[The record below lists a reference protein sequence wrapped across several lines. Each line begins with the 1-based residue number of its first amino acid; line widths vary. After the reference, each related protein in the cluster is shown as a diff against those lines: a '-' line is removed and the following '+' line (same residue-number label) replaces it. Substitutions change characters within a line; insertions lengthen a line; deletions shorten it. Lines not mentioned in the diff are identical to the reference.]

1 MTLLLYAAIIIASYV
16 LGSVP
21 FMILIARA
29 KGIDITREPDLHQAM
44 WFKVGRAWGVT
55 GALLDI
61 FKGFLPVL
69 CCYLLGF
76 PALIS
81 SLCGMSAVCGQM
93 WPVFRKFKGE
103 RGNTTGLGA
112 AGTLSIAYGQ
122 PLVLWIALVPPII
135 GFAIRTLNRWKASGH
150 TLNERLRF
158 GGPPSL
164 ALPLGV
170 IIGFGSTPITSALF
184 GLAPEITLGFAGI
197 VLVIII
203 RRLTVDL
210 SEDRK
215 TCKAPL
221 SSMLLNRLLFDRSE
235 I

>member
-1 MTLLLYAAIIIASYV
+1 MTLLLYAAIIVTSYV

-44 WFKVGRAWGVT
+44 WFKVGRAWGIT
-55 GALLDI
+55 GALLDVL
-61 FKGFLPVL
+61 KGIVPVL
-69 CCYLLGF
+69 LCYLLGL
-76 PALIS
+76 PPLVS
-81 SLCGMSAVCGQM
+81 SLSGIAAVCGQM

-112 AGTLSIAYGQ
+112 AGTLSFAYGQ
-122 PLVLWIALVPPII
+122 PLVLWIALVPPLI
-135 GFAIRTLNRWKASGH
+135 GFAIRTFHRWKTSGN

-170 IIGFGSTPITSALF
+170 IIGFGSTPVTSALF

-203 RRLTVDL
+203 RRLTVEFT
-210 SEDRK
+210 EDRK
-215 TCKAPL
+215 SCKAPWW
-221 SSMLLNRLLFDRSE
+221 SMLFNRLLFDRSE